1 MNYLQRLHT
10 TEALANW
17 TSLTALTHSIAL
29 THVHTHTHTSISEN
43 IQYICMCS
51 SNTLQE
57 KSNGEQPV
65 QISSTYRC
73 ESKRDRINQS
83 GHLRWGSLE
92 GSKDREGTNEAHEGT
107 RKVPMQHLDLRW
119 WNCWES
125 QSSVR
130 AGLTYQS
137 FLYSKCTEEREGTHT
152 DCTNWYRD
160 TSEQQSFGRETDR
173 LCQQSAEMMSQSE
186 ADRAKRSQSVR
197 RRLRICSESC
207 TNILFLQYTVFAFV
221 FSDDLLKL
229 PLFAVY
235 SRTYCTVMQCTQ
247 LDLLF

>member
-17 TSLTALTHSIAL
+17 TSLTALTHTIEL
-29 THVHTHTHTSISEN
+29 THTSISEN
-43 IQYICMCS
+43 ICVCVYMHEHVQLKHTFKRKAMGNNLYQYAAHIDV
-51 SNTLQE
+51 NTW
-57 KSNGEQPV
+57 NV
-65 QISSTYRC
+65 
-73 ESKRDRINQS
+73 
-83 GHLRWGSLE
+83 
-92 GSKDREGTNEAHEGT
+92 SKDTEGTNEAHRGT
-107 RKVPMQHLDLRW
+107 RW
-119 WNCWES
+119 WNHWES

-137 FLYSKCTEEREGTHT
+137 FLYSKRTEEREGTHT

-160 TSEQQSFGRETDR
+160 TSEQQSFGRGTDR

-197 RRLRICSESC
+197 RRLRIRSESC

-221 FSDDLLKL
+221 YSDDLLKL

-235 SRTYCTVMQCTQ
+235 SRAYCTV
-247 LDLLF
+247 